1 VSVDLRLGIDV
12 GGTNT
17 DAVLLQPDDAL
28 LASAKVPTT
37 PDVTGGI
44 VGALEQVIATADV
57 AADRITHLMLGTTH
71 ATNAILERRG
81 LERVATIRIGAPATA
96 SVRPLFDW
104 PEDLRA
110 AISVG
115 ETIVRGGSELDG
127 RDIVAFEPQEVR
139 RFLEDLPE
147 EPTSVA
153 ITSVFSPVSP
163 AHERLAEEEVR
174 DVLGDV
180 PISLG
185 HEIGSIGLIER
196 ENATVLNAAL
206 VSVARRVL
214 EALRTALD
222 AQGADPVILFA
233 QNDGTLMAIEQ
244 ALRLPVMTIGSGPA
258 NSLRGAAHLTG
269 MTSSLVADIGGTS
282 TDVGM
287 LVNGYPR
294 ESHLGRTVAGIR
306 TNFRVP
312 DLVTVALGGG
322 TVVHGDANDPTLG
335 PESVGFRLEQEALVF
350 GGGTPTLTDAAV
362 ATDRAALGDPSRVEP
377 HRELLEAAIRKAD
390 AMFAEAV
397 ERMKTSKQD
406 VPLVVVGGGSILS
419 AAQVEGVSVVDRPG
433 RFDVAN
439 AVGAALA
446 AVSGEVDRVI
456 RFDGRPRDEVIDELK
471 HEALDRAIESGADAS
486 RTEVVEID
494 EVPLTYL
501 FTPASRVRVRA
512 AGPLSSL

>member
-1 VSVDLRLGIDV
+1 MADLRLGIDV

-17 DAVLLQPDDAL
+17 DAVLLEPDDTL
-28 LASAKVPTT
+28 LASAKLPTT
-37 PDVTGGI
+37 PDVTTGI
-44 VGALEQVIATADV
+44 VGALNAVIGQAEIATS
-57 AADRITHLMLGTTH
+57 RITHLMLGTTH
-71 ATNAILERRG
+71 ATNAILERRN
-81 LERVATIRIGAPATA
+81 LDRVATIRIGAPATE

-115 ETIVRGGSELDG
+115 EAIVRGGSELDG

-139 RFLEDLPE
+139 RFLEGLSE
-147 EPTSVA
+147 QPTSVA

-163 AHERLAEEEVR
+163 THERLAEEEVR

-206 VSVARRVL
+206 VRVARTVL

-222 AQGADPVILFA
+222 AHGADPVILFA

-269 MTSSLVADIGGTS
+269 MASGLVADIGGTS

-322 TVVHGDANDPTLG
+322 TVVHGEARAPRLG

-350 GGGTPTLTDAAV
+350 GGDTPTLTDAAV
-362 ATDRAALGDPSRVEP
+362 ATGRAEIGDASRVEP
-377 HRELLEAAIRKAD
+377 HRELLQAAMREAD

-419 AAQVEGVSVVDRPG
+419 ASEVEGVSVVERPE
-433 RFDVAN
+433 RFDVTN

-446 AVSGEVDRVI
+446 AVSGEIDRVV
-456 RFDGRPRDEVIDELK
+456 RFDGRPRAEIVEELK
-471 HEALDRAIESGADAS
+471 QEAVDRAIEAGADAAA
-486 RTEVVEID
+486 TEVVEID

-501 FTPASRVRVRA
+501 FTPASRIRVRA